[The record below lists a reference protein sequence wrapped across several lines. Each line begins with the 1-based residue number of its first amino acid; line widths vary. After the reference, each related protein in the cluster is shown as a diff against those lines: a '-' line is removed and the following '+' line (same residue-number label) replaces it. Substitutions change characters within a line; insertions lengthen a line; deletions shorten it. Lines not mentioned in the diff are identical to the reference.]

1 MFRFFCIATDVYNN
15 KKVVLRQGDLGEAIR
30 GSMTFPL
37 YFKPIEIDGSLVFD
51 GGIVNNFPVQ
61 DMKELFNPDI
71 IIGHNVANN
80 PRKTRSRQHHGAD
93 RKYDYAKN

>member
-1 MFRFFCIATDVYNN
+1 
-15 KKVVLRQGDLGEAIR
+15 
-30 GSMTFPL
+30 MTFPL

-51 GGIVNNFPVQ
+51 GGIVNNFPVL

-80 PRKTRSRQHHGAD
+80 PEKPDPDNIMAQIENMIMQKADCTIGPKDGIFMKTTFRNQEKSQ
-93 RKYDYAKN
+93 